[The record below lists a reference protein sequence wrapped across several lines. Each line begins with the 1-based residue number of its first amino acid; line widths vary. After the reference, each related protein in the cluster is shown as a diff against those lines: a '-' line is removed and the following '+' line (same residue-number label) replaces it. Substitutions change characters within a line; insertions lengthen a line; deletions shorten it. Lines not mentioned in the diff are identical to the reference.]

1 MCNCYERISSELR
14 KSNQVMIGIVWRSAP
29 NDPSGLTFL
38 TAQIIPSRKGAQR
51 RGLLYANF
59 CPFCG
64 AALRPSIITARGGDN
79 GKGQTKDAAGNPPLS
94 KEGRANE

>member
-14 KSNQVMIGIVWRSAP
+14 KSNQVMIGVVRGPKLS
-29 NDPSGLTFL
+29 NSSGLAFL
-38 TAQIIPSRKGAQR
+38 TAQIIASRKGAQR

-64 AALRPSIITARGGDN
+64 AVLRPSIITVKGGDN
-79 GKGQTKDAAGNPPLS
+79 GKGQTKDTAGNPPLS
-94 KEGRANE
+94 KEG